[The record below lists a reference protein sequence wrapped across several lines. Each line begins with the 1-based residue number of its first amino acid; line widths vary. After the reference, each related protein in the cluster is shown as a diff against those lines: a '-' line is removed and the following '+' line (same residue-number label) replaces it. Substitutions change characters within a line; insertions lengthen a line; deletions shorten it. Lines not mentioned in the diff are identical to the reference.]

1 MFELNFSKYSII
13 APVTWRGRCEVFAE
27 SRYAMPVS
35 KIGKSFRM
43 VATSKVFIAISIGD
57 LDIDLV
63 ALHGSRVGLGGNHG
77 GQACHL
83 AGDEVEAR
91 AVLRALHVHA
101 PQLAVAEVE
110 LFVGADVVE
119 RVELA
124 VLGVR
129 ETHRRGSS
137 IDSLQAF
144 DRHLANRSHPEPS
157 QAAPPGPPR

>member
-35 KIGKSFRM
+35 KIGKSFRI

-77 GQACHL
+77 GPA
-83 AGDEVEAR
+83 
-91 AVLRALHVHA
+91 
-101 PQLAVAEVE
+101 
-110 LFVGADVVE
+110 
-119 RVELA
+119 
-124 VLGVR
+124 
-129 ETHRRGSS
+129 
-137 IDSLQAF
+137 
-144 DRHLANRSHPEPS
+144 RHLASIKAVATAALGATHARHPPLSPSGAALPRWGGVAEAGRS
-157 QAAPPGPPR
+157 ALPPP